1 MVGVCESQAPA
12 QGCGNFYAG
21 RLFST
26 LLFYLSPASPL
37 ELIWDLERLSLHV
50 RTQYLPPVTHTPVGL
65 LILSVITEVP
75 LKEILFHLLV
85 YALTQPSLS

>member
-21 RLFST
+21 LLFPT
-26 LLFYLSPASPL
+26 LLFYLTPASPL

-50 RTQYLPPVTHTPVGL
+50 RTLADALCVLRVICSSICLLSHTPVGL
-65 LILSVITEVP
+65 LILSVITRF
-75 LKEILFHLLV
+75 L
-85 YALTQPSLS
+85 